1 MKRLLPMADGCCASC
16 PECARRNLLL
26 WMWERLRI
34 ISGRTRTGTN
44 MFGVGGR
51 LGFGVF
57 PQVKLEGEVAYDFE
71 QEFASGFPSTS
82 GER

>member
-1 MKRLLPMADGCCASC
+1 MKRVLPMAGLMLCFVPGMCAQEFDRVDVGTFTDYFRSN
-16 PECARRNLLL
+16 A
-26 WMWERLRI
+26 
-34 ISGRTRTGTN
+34 TGTN

>member
-1 MKRLLPMADGCCASC
+1 MDVGSFADYFRSNA
-16 PECARRNLLL
+16 
-26 WMWERLRI
+26 
-34 ISGRTRTGTN
+34 TGTN

-57 PQVKLEGEVAYDFE
+57 PQVKSEGEVAYDFE
-71 QEFASGFPSTS
+71 QEFASGFTSTS